1 MAELTLEALQQQ
13 FNDLK
18 KRVSILE
25 GNSKRKID
33 EVPLVEI
40 KNAIRYFKDL
50 HYPEDKLAN
59 EISKFFGY
67 HRTLSEIIEIIP
79 KL

>member
-25 GNSKRKID
+25 GNSKRK
-33 EVPLVEI
+33 LMLSL
-40 KNAIRYFKDL
+40 KQAISSNL
-50 HYPEDKLAN
+50 Q
-59 EISKFFGY
+59 G
-67 HRTLSEIIEIIP
+67 
-79 KL
+79 